1 VTAQQE
7 DAGKLAE
14 LIGREFS
21 TAVVLFHEAVGRR
34 LGLSGTERKLLDVL
48 ARLGPATA
56 GQLAAHTGLTSG
68 AITGIVDRLVRAG
81 YARRQP
87 NPADRRSVIVSRVP
101 STSLDQIRPEVFEP
115 LGQAITELSARY
127 SGEELA
133 AISSYLTGLTE
144 ILRQQTERLTS
155 GTGPGKRPGQAAQIH
170 PAAAPDSTP
179 PD

>member
-1 VTAQQE
+1 MAVQREGTDE
-7 DAGKLAE
+7 LGR

-48 ARLGPATA
+48 ARLGPSTA

-101 STSLDQIRPEVFEP
+101 SSRLDRIRPEVFEP

-127 SGEELA
+127 SDGELA

-144 ILRQQTERLTS
+144 ILRQQTERLTA
-155 GTGPGKRPGQAAQIH
+155 GTGSQPPGLTARP
-170 PAAAPDSTP
+170 
-179 PD
+179 